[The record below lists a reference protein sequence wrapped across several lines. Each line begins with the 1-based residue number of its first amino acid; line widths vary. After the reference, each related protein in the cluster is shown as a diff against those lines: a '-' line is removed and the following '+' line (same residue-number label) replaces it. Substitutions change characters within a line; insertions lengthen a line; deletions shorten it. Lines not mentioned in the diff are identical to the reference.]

1 MNDKNVNCRFLACAT
16 FSLGK
21 PVTLHSLLINS
32 VLELTR
38 CLLKESMKIT
48 ELIWVQS
55 YLILDQV
62 SDKMCKFNISVDNFQ
77 LDLQTFTARANKGRR
92 GQNTCIL
99 GLLQHYE
106 SQQKILST
114 PWEALV
120 TSRII
125 RYMCCYLLCFYTLE
139 LMYYFCYLCTYV
151 YLTWIL
157 NPIKGLLVANY
168 PWLTSQD
175 CSHRQAIIEMKKT

>member
-1 MNDKNVNCRFLACAT
+1 MPHSVWANLSRYIRFSSTVCLN
-16 FSLGK
+16 
-21 PVTLHSLLINS
+21 LHA
-32 VLELTR
+32 VLS
-38 CLLKESMKIT
+38 KESMKIT

-106 SQQKILST
+106 SQQKIHIQLGRF
-114 PWEALV
+114 E
-120 TSRII
+120 
-125 RYMCCYLLCFYTLE
+125 LLILYTEISCFFFLA
-139 LMYYFCYLCTYV
+139 FAAV
-151 YLTWIL
+151 H
-157 NPIKGLLVANY
+157 LLVNILRIFDGSKGGMLRLVA
-168 PWLTSQD
+168 LAS
-175 CSHRQAIIEMKKT
+175 K